1 VSPLFAE
8 QTRTKTDRK
17 GLNANPKKLG
27 DDKMAELV
35 QDDSR
40 AEDKYESQRND

>member
-1 VSPLFAE
+1 MSPLFAE

-17 GLNANPKKLG
+17 GLNANFEELG
-27 DDKMAELV
+27 DDKVPKFV

-40 AEDKYESQRND
+40 A